1 LRIYL
6 DGCCLNR
13 LTDDQSQPR
22 IREEAEAIEG
32 ILRLV
37 QDGRAT
43 WVSSRVLEIEIGR
56 NPDLERREDV
66 LTLLA
71 FADEVVVPGPEDAAR
86 AKSLEQLVFGE
97 FDALHL
103 ACAERATA
111 DVFLTTDDS
120 LLRRA
125 RVDNPYRGTRSW
137 NHDPARKNEGRRI

>member
-66 LTLLA
+66 LELLV
-71 FADEVVVPGPEDAAR
+71 FADEVVVPGPEIAAR
-86 AKSLEQLVFGE
+86 AKSLSNS
-97 FDALHL
+97 
-103 ACAERATA
+103 
-111 DVFLTTDDS
+111 DS
-120 LLRRA
+120 A
-125 RVDNPYRGTRSW
+125 SSMPSTWPVPIW
-137 NHDPARKNEGRRI
+137 GR